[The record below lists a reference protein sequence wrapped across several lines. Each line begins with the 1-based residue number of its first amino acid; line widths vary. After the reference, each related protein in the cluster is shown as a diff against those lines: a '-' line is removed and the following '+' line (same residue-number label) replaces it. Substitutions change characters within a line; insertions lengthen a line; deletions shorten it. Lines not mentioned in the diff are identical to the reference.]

1 MRVGDGR
8 DEGSKREERQGG
20 GIGRRG
26 DNEERGEDSTIEE
39 RIGEEREEN
48 IVLVERVVVL
58 DCSHSHGLCSKNDWR
73 QYCFSY

>member
-1 MRVGDGR
+1 MEETRGAKEKR
-8 DEGSKREERQGG
+8 DKAG
-20 GIGRRG
+20 GIGRRE